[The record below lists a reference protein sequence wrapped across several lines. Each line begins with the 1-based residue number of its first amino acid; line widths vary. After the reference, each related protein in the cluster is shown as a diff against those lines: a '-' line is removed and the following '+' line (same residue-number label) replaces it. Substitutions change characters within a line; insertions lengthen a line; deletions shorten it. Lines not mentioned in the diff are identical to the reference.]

1 MMASKKLGDK
11 QYIYPDREGTVVLGD
26 MAQAMQA
33 AEFYL
38 EKHGELDGF
47 HVWEVQDVREV
58 KLVLREKVVEA

>member
-1 MMASKKLGDK
+1 MANKKLGDK
-11 QYIYPDREGTVVLGD
+11 QYIYPNREGTVTLGTL
-26 MAQAMQA
+26 AEGMQA

-58 KLVLREKVVEA
+58 KLALREKVVEV